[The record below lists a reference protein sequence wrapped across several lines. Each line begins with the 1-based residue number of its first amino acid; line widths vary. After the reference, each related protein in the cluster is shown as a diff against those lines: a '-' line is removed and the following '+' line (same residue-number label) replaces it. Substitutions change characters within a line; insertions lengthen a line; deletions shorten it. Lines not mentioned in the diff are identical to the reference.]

1 MSSYH
6 GKPSG
11 VDVKIDQD
19 FSFDLDQSTSLDVDT
34 SSKNELDYDI
44 DVDAKDAKVKVDI
57 DIDRDESIKSE
68 TTVKYEE
75 TVKQD
80 IDIDIDEN
88 VDKNVNIDVWNM
100 EVNVKAENIEYG
112 VLHDVDTND
121 IDSSRLLDVGPGA
134 TVNMNDFSARQLA
147 AGNSFN
153 GAGNDS
159 LFSARQS
166 NSMVDND
173 SLTNPVVAYGG
184 IIHEAALRPGPGHDD
199 HGPKGGGDPFQTVDA
214 DGGHAKADD
223 GIDGR
228 IESSAIGNAGSGS
241 IDGSAEATADA
252 AANVAAFTQDIVMG
266 NNTQGNFVNL
276 NVTGGNLTQA
286 NDIDAKGGGHWGDD
300 DGPKGSSR
308 DGGDHDGGGTAY
320 RDVTFDDD
328 INDLDASELLNVESG
343 SSLNMDDF
351 TFDTTAIG
359 DSFNGPGND
368 MAFDVGQVNDL
379 VDNDVLSNPQV
390 TYNGGGGPLQ
400 DVSVTGGWASAGD
413 GINGGIKGSGNYNG
427 ADGSISG
434 STSASADAVA
444 NVSAFTQNI
453 VMGANLQ
460 VNNFTAT
467 VVGGDQVSA
476 DDITGI

>member
-11 VDVKIDQD
+11 VDVNIDQD
-19 FSFDLDQSTSLDVDT
+19 FSFDLDQSTALDVDT
-34 SSKNELDYDI
+34 SSKNTLDYDI

-68 TTVKYEE
+68 TTVKYTE

-112 VLHDVDTND
+112 VLHDEDTND
-121 IDSSRLLDVGPGA
+121 IDSSQLLDVGPGA
-134 TVNMNDFSARQLA
+134 TVNMNDFTARQLA

-153 GAGNDS
+153 GSGNDA

-184 IIHEAALRPGPGHDD
+184 IIHESGLRPGPGHDD
-199 HGPKGGGDPFQTVDA
+199 GPKGGAPFQTVDA

-228 IESSAIGNAGSGS
+228 IEGSANGNAGTGS
-241 IDGSAEATADA
+241 IEGSAEATADA
-252 AANVAAFTQDIVMG
+252 AADVAAFTQDIVMG
-266 NNTQGNFVNL
+266 SNTQGNFVNL

-308 DGGDHDGGGTAY
+308 TDGGDGDGGTAY

-328 INDLDASELLNVESG
+328 INDLDSSELLNVEHG
-343 SSLNMDDF
+343 SSITMDDF

-379 VDNDVLSNPQV
+379 VDNDVLCNPQV
-390 TYNGGGGPLQ
+390 TYSGSGGPLQ

-413 GINGGIKGSGNYNG
+413 GINGGVRGSANHNG
-427 ADGSISG
+427 ADGSIAG
-434 STSASADAVA
+434 STAASADAVA

>member
-1 MSSYH
+1 MSSSHYNH
-6 GKPSG
+6 PNG
-11 VDVKIDQD
+11 VDVEIDQD
-19 FSFDLDQSTSLDVDT
+19 FSFDLETNKTLDVET

-44 DVDAKDAKVKVDI
+44 DVDAKDAKVKVEI
-57 DIDRDESIKSE
+57 DIDKEESTKSE
-68 TTVKYEE
+68 TIVKYDEQ
-75 TVKQD
+75 VKQD

-88 VDKNVNIDVWNM
+88 VDKNVNIDVWDM

-112 VLHDVDTND
+112 VLHDEDTND
-121 IDSSRLLDVGPGA
+121 IDSARLLDVGPGA
-134 TVNMNDFSARQLA
+134 TLNMNDFTARQLA

-173 SLTNPVVAYGG
+173 NLTNPVVAYGG
-184 IIHEAALRPGPGHDD
+184 LLHEPSLRPDPGHDD
-199 HGPKGGGDPFQTVDA
+199 GPKGGAPFQNVDA

-223 GIDGR
+223 GIDGN
-228 IESSAIGNAGSGS
+228 IENSANGNAGTGS
-241 IDGSAEATADA
+241 VAGSAAATADA

-266 NNTQGNFVNL
+266 GNTQGNFVNL

-286 NDIDAKGGGHWGDD
+286 NDIDAKGGGDW
-300 DGPKGSSR
+300 
-308 DGGDHDGGGTAY
+308 GGDHDPKSASSPSNGDHADDGGTAY

-328 INDLDASELLNVESG
+328 VNDLDSSELLNVEGATLS
-343 SSLNMDDF
+343 MDDF

-359 DSFNGPGND
+359 DSFNGAGND

-379 VDNDVLSNPQV
+379 VDNDVLCNPQV
-390 TYNGGGGPLQ
+390 TYQGSGGPLQ
-400 DVSVTGGWASAGD
+400 DVSVTGGWASSGD
-413 GINGGIKGSGNYNG
+413 GISGNIKGVGNYNG

-467 VVGGDQVSA
+467 VVGGDSVGA